1 MKRKTFLFLCI
12 ILLTAISVSSCF
24 TVARQ
29 VSKGRISDALM
40 IDPDP
45 NNPFQGTWIDPSEN
59 YLHVING
66 MNGTW
71 YVLGMLSYDRNAVY
85 TIEETDNGF
94 MTSNHWRISVNGNIL
109 TVENMTYERVVK

>member
-1 MKRKTFLFLCI
+1 MKRKGVLFFCI
-12 ILLTAISVSSCF
+12 ILLTAISFSSCF

-29 VSKGRISDALM
+29 ASKGRISDELM
-40 IDPDP
+40 IAPDP
-45 NNPFQGTWIDPSEN
+45 SNPFQGTWIDPSKN
-59 YLHVING
+59 YLHVIDA

-71 YVLGMLSYDRNAVY
+71 YVLGLLSYERNAVY

-94 MTSNHWRISVNGNIL
+94 VTSNHWRISVNGNIL